1 MKLRGNK
8 SLKGET
14 FVPGDKSIS
23 HRAIILS
30 SLALGTTS
38 IENCLLSEDTK
49 MTIGIFKKLGVDIQV
64 DTKNNLVNINGVGL
78 YGLKAPE
85 GDLYCGNSGT
95 TMRLLA
101 GILAGQGFKTRLT
114 GDKSLSTRPMDR
126 VTKPLSLMGADI
138 LDCNS
143 KAPLDIS
150 PGRIKAIDY
159 EMEVTSAQVKSA
171 ILLAS
176 LYSKGITTLKEKFI
190 TRNHTEI
197 MLEYLGAKIE
207 TDGLIIKI
215 NNPTKLLARDI
226 KVPGDISS
234 AAFLI
239 AAGLITK
246 DSDITIKNVG
256 LNNTRTGII
265 SVLSEMGAIIKILD
279 VDEDNVEKT
288 GSLNIMESFLT
299 GITIEG
305 EKTASVIDEIPIIAV
320 LACFAE
326 GDTIIRDAQE
336 LRIKESDRLSAIY
349 TGLSKMGADIEITD
363 DGLIIH
369 GRGRLKGAEVS
380 SFGDHR
386 IAMALSIAALAAD
399 GTTIIDDVE
408 CINVSY
414 PNFYNEVGQLIDN
427 NFEIK

>member
-30 SLALGTTS
+30 SLALGTTR
-38 IENCLLSEDTK
+38 IENCLLSEDTQ
-49 MTIGIFKKLGVDIQV
+49 MTIDIFKKLGVDIQV
-64 DTKNNLVNINGVGL
+64 DTKNNLVNMNGVGL

-101 GILAGQGFKTRLT
+101 GLLAGQGYKTRLT

-256 LNNTRTGII
+256 LNTTRTGII

-349 TGLSKMGADIEITD
+349 NGLSKMGADIEITD